1 MYLQRYGTVQG
12 NIKEHAEIQ
21 ANRWVLPPFLGL
33 VGEGKGTVIRT
44 QRERKWY
51 RVVHFQRVGDALL
64 RCKEELGSKYSGPL
78 PPTPSLQSLAG

>member
-1 MYLQRYGTVQG
+1 MQG

-33 VGEGKGTVIRT
+33 GGEGKGTVIRA

-51 RVVHFQRVGDALL
+51 RVVPFERVGDSLL
-64 RCKEELGSKYSGPL
+64 RWKEELGSKYSGPL
-78 PPTPSLQSLAG
+78 PPTPSLQPLTC